1 MPTDRRRKRRT
12 PPGTIAGRYR
22 IGERIARGGMSTV
35 YRAHDEQLSRPV
47 AVKLMRADLGEDPE
61 FVRRFIAEA
70 RSAASV
76 SHPNVVAV
84 YDVGTDKA
92 PYIVMELVERG
103 DAAALLRRE
112 GRLQPLAAA
121 RIAAETADA
130 LEAAHRAGLVHRDV
144 KPGNI
149 LIGPEGRALVAD
161 FGIARATGEDTL
173 TRPGA
178 ALGSVEYFSPEQAR
192 GERAG
197 PASDVYAL
205 GVVLYELLTGRRPF
219 VGDSPYATATAR
231 LDVPPPDPRKILPE
245 IPDGLAEVVR
255 RAMAQ
260 EPADRYGSAGEM
272 RDAVRSWIELEGA
285 AGQTD
290 PGRRSG
296 TAVLPPAAAVAVNG
310 RPSVPAE
317 RNEGSRRQGLAPLV
331 AALCLVALVGVGF
344 VGWGLI
350 RGDDG
355 AARLPGVIVGSPGGM
370 AIETSTPSPTPT
382 ITASPTPTVASATPA
397 PQPSTATPAPQPPA
411 ETPIAVAAT
420 TPEDSVMA
428 FYGYVEA
435 GRFDE
440 AYALWSARMRADY
453 PRQVNLDDRF
463 ADTADITFTTLS
475 LASQSGDRATVQA
488 NFTETYDSGSSR
500 QFVGYWELVRVDG
513 RWLLDHPTY

>member
-1 MPTDRRRKRRT
+1 MPNEGRRKRRR
-12 PPGTIAGRYR
+12 PRATIAGRYR
-22 IGERIARGGMSTV
+22 LGERIARGGMATV
-35 YRAHDEQLSRPV
+35 YRAHDEQLRRPV
-47 AVKLMRADLGEDPE
+47 AVKLMRADLGEDPQ
-61 FVRRFIAEA
+61 FVRRFIGEA

-76 SHPNVVAV
+76 SHPNVVSV
-84 YDVGTDKA
+84 YDVGTDEA
-92 PYIVMELVERG
+92 PYIVMELVEGG

-112 GRLQPLAAA
+112 GRLAPAEAS
-121 RIAAETADA
+121 RITAETADA

-149 LIGPEGRALVAD
+149 LIGPGGRALVAD

-178 ALGSVEYFSPEQAR
+178 ALGSVDYFSPEQAR
-192 GERAG
+192 GEAAG

-231 LDVPPPDPRKILPE
+231 LDVPPPDPRAIVPE

-260 EPADRYGSAGEM
+260 EPGDRYGSAAEM
-272 RDAVRSWIELEGA
+272 RDAVRSWIEVEAA
-285 AGQTD
+285 AGHPNPED
-290 PGRRSG
+290 RSG
-296 TAVLPPAAAVAVNG
+296 TAVLPPVAVAVSG
-310 RPSVPAE
+310 RPPVLEEPTE
-317 RNEGSRRQGLAPLV
+317 ESRGRGLAPLV
-331 AALCLVALVGVGF
+331 VALCLIALVGVGF
-344 VGWGLI
+344 VGSRLI
-350 RGDDG
+350 GGEDG
-355 AARLPGVIVGSPGGM
+355 VTPAPGVIVGSPGGA
-370 AIETSTPSPTPT
+370 AIGTSTPSLTPTITPSPTPT
-382 ITASPTPTVASATPA
+382 LIPATPA
-397 PQPSTATPAPQPPA
+397 GKPSTATPAPEPPP
-411 ETPIAVAAT
+411 ETPVAVAAA
-420 TPEDSVMA
+420 TPQDSVRA
-428 FYGYVEA
+428 FYGYVED

-453 PRQVNLDDRF
+453 PRQANLDDRF